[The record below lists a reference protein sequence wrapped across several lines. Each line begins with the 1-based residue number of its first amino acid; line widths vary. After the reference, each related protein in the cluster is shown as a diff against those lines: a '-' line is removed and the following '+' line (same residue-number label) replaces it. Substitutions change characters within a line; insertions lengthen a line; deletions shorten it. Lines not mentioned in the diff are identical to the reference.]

1 MKRVILICVVTKFH
15 TEHLYYRNEWPIIK
29 CSVNKGV
36 IIMTLILLC
45 ALIAVPVL

>member
-15 TEHLYYRNEWPIIK
+15 IEHLYYGNEWPIIK

-36 IIMTLILLC
+36 IIMTLIILC

>member
-15 TEHLYYRNEWPIIK
+15 TEHLYYGNKWPIIK
-29 CSVNKGV
+29 CYINKGV
-36 IIMTLILLC
+36 IIMKLIICC

>member
-15 TEHLYYRNEWPIIK
+15 TEHLYYS
-29 CSVNKGV
+29 SVNKGV
-36 IIMTLILLC
+36 IIMTLIILC